1 MESASAPRINLK
13 RTKSA
18 SLPPRSLKRTLSVAS
33 ELAKFEAAYE
43 LEPCVSSLTYTQ
55 SSAPSHTDCLPIAHG
70 SKLTPNR
77 CRTKRPKT
85 AHSGVPQKVPPSSPS
100 SVTDSR
106 LAVLIW
112 E

>member
-1 MESASAPRINLK
+1 MG
-13 RTKSA
+13 SA
-18 SLPPRSLKRTLSVAS
+18 SLPPRSLKRTLSLAS
-33 ELAKFEAAYE
+33 ELTKFEAAYE

-55 SSAPSHTDCLPIAHG
+55 SSAPSHTDELTVSSCLPIAHG

-77 CRTKRPKT
+77 SRTKRPKT